1 MSCATVDPAVLYEN
15 DQTVVILG
23 DTIRTIA
30 AEQAIILQNI
40 EHAAHLRE
48 YKDARAFLLH
58 VLE

>member
-1 MSCATVDPAVLYEN
+1 MS
-15 DQTVVILG
+15 

-40 EHAAHLRE
+40 KHAAHLRE
-48 YKDARAFLLH
+48 YEDARAFLLH